1 MPLRLSFNLGDGDL
15 RHFEEVA
22 QQTQALARTQPADAI
37 VSSAR
42 EVLERGAQAQGADFV
57 KERYSRLRAML
68 AMIDDAEWRL
78 ESDDKQRTL
87 NALACFSVSNQNGS
101 PASVLDHAIMI
112 ELVSRD
118 LHHDLTAHR
127 DFTRFRESHDRKQ
140 RKPDPEARTKAL
152 ELRREVLMKRMH
164 ERRKRDLER
173 AGSSVRRL
181 FGLFGL

>member
-22 QQTQALARTQPADAI
+22 QQTQAIARTQPAHAI
-37 VSSAR
+37 VASAR
-42 EVLERGAQAQGADFV
+42 GVLDRGAQSQSAEFV
-57 KERYSRLRAML
+57 KERYSRLD
-68 AMIDDAEWRL
+68 AMIRMIEDEEWRL
-78 ESDDKQRTL
+78 EPDDKQRTL
-87 NALACFSVSNQNGS
+87 NALACFSAPNQNGS

-118 LHHDLTAHR
+118 LQHDLVAYS
-127 DFTRFRESHDRKQ
+127 DFVRFRESCDRKQ
-140 RKPDPEARTKAL
+140 RKTDAATRANSLHHK
-152 ELRREVLMKRMH
+152 REILMKRMH
-164 ERRKRDLER
+164 ERRRRDLER

>member
-15 RHFEEVA
+15 RHFEQVA
-22 QQTQALARTQPADAI
+22 QQTQALARTQPADLI

-68 AMIDDAEWRL
+68 AMIEDAEWRL

-118 LHHDLTAHR
+118 LHHDLAAHR
-127 DFTRFRESHDRKQ
+127 DFTRFREARDRKQ
-140 RKPDPEARTKAL
+140 RKLDPDARTKAL
-152 ELRREVLMKRMH
+152 ELRREVLMRRMH

-173 AGSSVRRL
+173 AGSSVRKL
-181 FGLFGL
+181 FGLFGM

>member
-22 QQTQALARTQPADAI
+22 QQTQALARSQPADAI
-37 VSSAR
+37 VSAAR
-42 EVLERGAQAQGADFV
+42 EVLERGTQSQGADFV

-68 AMIDDAEWRL
+68 AMIEDEQWRL
-78 ESDDKQRTL
+78 DADDKQRTL
-87 NALACFSVSNQNGS
+87 NALACFSVSDQNGS

-118 LHHDLTAHR
+118 LHHDLVAHR
-127 DFTRFRESHDRKQ
+127 DFSRFRESYDRKH
-140 RKPDPEARTKAL
+140 RKPDPDARAQAL
-152 ELRREVLMKRMH
+152 EVRRQMLMTRMH

-173 AGSSVRRL
+173 AGSSVRKL

>member
-57 KERYSRLRAML
+57 KERYSRLQAML
-68 AMIDDAEWRL
+68 AMIEDAEWRL
-78 ESDDKQRTL
+78 ESDDRQRTL
-87 NALACFSVSNQNGS
+87 NALACFSVSNQTGS

-118 LHHDLTAHR
+118 LHHDLAAHR

-140 RKPDPEARTKAL
+140 RKLDPDARTKAL
-152 ELRREVLMKRMH
+152 ELRREVLMQRMH

-173 AGSSVRRL
+173 AGSSVRSL

>member
-1 MPLRLSFNLGDGDL
+1 MPLRLSFKLGDGDL

-22 QQTQALARTQPADAI
+22 QQTQALARTQPANAI
-37 VSSAR
+37 VLSAR
-42 EVLERGAQAQGADFV
+42 EVLERGARSQGAEFV

-68 AMIDDAEWRL
+68 TMIDDAEWRL
-78 ESDDKQRTL
+78 EGDDKQRTL
-87 NALACFSVSNQNGS
+87 NALACFTVSDQS
-101 PASVLDHAIMI
+101 ATPSSVLDHAIMI

-118 LHHDLTAHR
+118 LHHDLIAHR
-127 DFTRFRESHDRKQ
+127 DFIRFRESYERKH
-140 RKPDPEARTKAL
+140 RKLDPEARAKAL